1 MTETINDTLKK
12 KLQNLVSFLWQI
24 TKGFDDISEEI
35 DCSNLK
41 TAMKAVAV
49 ESKQY
54 AKEIKD
60 QLGLFDISIPTEYT
74 DQLWKLIEINIHEQ
88 ASSAKGGEIVA
99 LCNNCEIFYNK
110 LYDDILKE
118 YLPYKNLKD
127 IITYQLYATQC
138 AFMKIR
144 LLNNLRFNS

>member
-1 MTETINDTLKK
+1 MIAD
-12 KLQNLVSFLWQI
+12 
-24 TKGFDDISEEI
+24 
-35 DCSNLK
+35 
-41 TAMKAVAV
+41 
-49 ESKQY
+49 
-54 AKEIKD
+54 
-60 QLGLFDISIPTEYT
+60 
-74 DQLWKLIEINIHEQ
+74 
-88 ASSAKGGEIVA
+88 
-99 LCNNCEIFYNK
+99 CEIFYNK